1 MTWHNAICLGAARP
15 VETRPPEPWFRPFRN
30 FALAHHKQS
39 IAHIAY
45 FVTILLKG
53 FFGVLEVTLG
63 VIVAVTGSQRLHTLI
78 LEWTHPTLYQGGR
91 SELAAILREA
101 ASGLVQ
107 SQNFI
112 VLYLLVHG
120 ALKMAIT
127 LTLLRGRGVW
137 IFPFAITILL
147 GFILYMCYE
156 LSVHWSN
163 LLLFLALMDAVTVGL
178 VINEWRTWKEHPHP
192 AIKELAEELTHH

>member
-1 MTWHNAICLGAARP
+1 M
-15 VETRPPEPWFRPFRN
+15 
-30 FALAHHKQS
+30 
-39 IAHIAY
+39 
-45 FVTILLKG
+45 
-53 FFGVLEVTLG
+53 
-63 VIVAVTGSQRLHTLI
+63 
-78 LEWTHPTLYQGGR
+78 
-91 SELAAILREA
+91 
-101 ASGLVQ
+101 Q

-127 LTLLRGRGVW
+127 VTLLRGRGVW

-147 GFILYMCYE
+147 VFILYMCYE

-163 LLLFLALMDAVTVGL
+163 LLLFLAVMDAVTVAL
-178 VINEWRTWKEHPHP
+178 VINEWRTWKEHPHH